1 MTKGKPRKGSAE
13 TPEEALARAE
23 QALAE
28 AKEDREE
35 QSVNGIVGIARSLA
49 AGWQRVHER
58 NNLASLFER
67 EYGRTQ

>member
-1 MTKGKPRKGSAE
+1 MKGRHRKGSSE

-28 AKEDREE
+28 AKEERHE
-35 QSVNGIVGIARSLA
+35 QNTSGLVGLARHLA

-58 NNLASLFER
+58 NHLAALFDQ
-67 EYGRTQ
+67 EYRRTQ